1 MKFCYHNASVL
12 IKGEVERIGGF
23 GMCRY
28 TADDIVERLNEQ
40 LNDSRFRGYVSG
52 KNLNRFM
59 NRSPLSDM
67 VCNGNDTRTCVSLI
81 NIFIEDTLDDVCSVL
96 VQKLYDALVM
106 INDADR
112 LSVYEVDMV
121 YYSSD
126 DNSKTYENVRGSRI
140 ADTLNRRKQQGV
152 KPVCTQLETHNE

>member
-1 MKFCYHNASVL
+1 MGSVCVDTL
-12 IKGEVERIGGF
+12 P
-23 GMCRY
+23 
-28 TADDIVERLNEQ
+28 TTSLNDQ
-40 LNDSRFRGYVSG
+40 LNDNRFRGYVSG
-52 KNLNRFM
+52 KNLNQFM
-59 NRSPLSDM
+59 DRSPLSDM
-67 VCNGNDTRTCVSLI
+67 VCDGNDTRTYISLI

-126 DNSKTYENVRGSRI
+126 GNSKTYENIQGSRI
-140 ADTLNRRKQQGV
+140 ADTLKRRKQQGIE
-152 KPVCTQLETHNE
+152 PVYAQMETRNE

>member
-1 MKFCYHNASVL
+1 MKFCYLNASIL
-12 IKGEVERIGGF
+12 IRGEVERIGGF

-28 TADDIVERLNEQ
+28 TADDIVERLNDQ
-40 LNDSRFRGYVSG
+40 LNDSRFRSCVSG

-59 NRSPLSDM
+59 DQSPLSDM
-67 VCNGNDTRTCVSLI
+67 VCNNNDTWTYVSLI

-112 LSVYEVDMV
+112 LSVYEVDAV

-126 DNSKTYENVRGSRI
+126 GNSKTYENVRGSRI
-140 ADTLNRRKQQGV
+140 ADTLKRRKQQGI
-152 KPVCTQLETHNE
+152 KPECTQLETHNE